1 LIFASDEYDAQAFTC
16 PEECRG
22 RQAATMKVFYSPD
35 YVAAS
40 EPFDTTRKSKWIADS
55 LKTDPI
61 EGVKIVAPESLTF
74 EQIAT
79 VHHPDYV
86 SAVQSGSPRDLA
98 ESQGFTW
105 DPGIWRAVTASN
117 GGVVAAARAAMSD
130 GVAGSLS
137 SGLHHAQHATG
148 ASFCTFNGL
157 VIAAITVLREGANSV
172 LIVDLDAHCGG
183 GTHLLIE
190 EEPRIRQ
197 IDISVNV
204 VDAYWKIREN
214 SLDII
219 RDPDNYLTTIE
230 MRLAEI
236 GEGFDLCLYNAG
248 MDPDERCSIGGW
260 QGMTADILRQREE
273 CVFTWARERGVP
285 VAFVLAG
292 GYAGG
297 ALSQEGL
304 VDLHRMTITAAARTR
319 R

>member
-1 LIFASDEYDAQAFTC
+1 V
-16 PEECRG
+16 
-22 RQAATMKVFYSPD
+22 KVFYSPD
-35 YVAAS
+35 YVAAAES
-40 EPFDTTRKSKWIADS
+40 FDTTRKSKWIADS
-55 LKTDPI
+55 LEADPI
-61 EGVKIVAPESLTF
+61 DGVEMVAPEPLTF

-86 SAVQSGSPRDLA
+86 SAVQSGTPRDLA

-137 SGLHHAQHATG
+137 SGLHHAQQKTG

-157 VIAAITVLREGANSV
+157 VIAAMTALDEGAKSV

-183 GTHLLIE
+183 GTHSFIE
-190 EEPRIRQ
+190 EEPRIRH
-197 IDISVNV
+197 IDVSVNV

-214 SLDII
+214 SLDIV
-219 RDPDNYLTTIE
+219 RDPENYLTTIE
-230 MRLAEI
+230 MRLGEI
-236 GEGFDLCLYNAG
+236 DEPFDLCLYNAG

-260 QGMTADILRQREE
+260 QGMTAEILRQREE
-273 CVFTWARERGVP
+273 CVFDWARERGVP

-297 ALSQEGL
+297 ALSQEEL
-304 VDLHRMTITAAARTR
+304 VDLHRMTITAAVRSDR
-319 R
+319 QKKI